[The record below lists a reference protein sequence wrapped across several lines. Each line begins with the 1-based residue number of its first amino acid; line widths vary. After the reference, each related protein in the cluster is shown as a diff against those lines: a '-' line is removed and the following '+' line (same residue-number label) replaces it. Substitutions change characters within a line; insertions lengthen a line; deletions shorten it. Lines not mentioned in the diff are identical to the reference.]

1 MSRGATFDAVG
12 VNKGG
17 RYTNNNNVKARGFP
31 MSVRQRKWTTTNGE
45 TKTAWIVAYT
55 DQDGERHI
63 KTFDRKK
70 EAREW
75 AEQTGVDVRD
85 GIHTAASKSLM
96 VAQAADAWI
105 DHAASERLERSTL
118 AQYRQHANHIN
129 ARIGQ
134 QKLANLTTPKVVTF
148 RNELLNG
155 SDRFQPM
162 SRAMARKVLSSL
174 KSILSRAQLDGKL
187 RQNVAFGV
195 KIGVNQ
201 RADAS
206 KLEIGVDIPKPD
218 EMKQIIA
225 ALNGVPGRRPLFLT
239 AIFTGLRASELR
251 GLRWIDVDFKRAEVH
266 VKQRADHYNVIGKPK
281 SKAGHRTIPIGP
293 DLVNILREWKLACP
307 KGEAGLVFPT
317 HKGRI
322 EDHSNTL
329 RAFNKVV
336 LKAGLT
342 VQALDKNGNP
352 KRDADGVP
360 IVVAKYTGLH
370 SLRHFYASW
379 CINRKADG
387 GLELPV
393 KIVQTRLGHATVAMT
408 MDTYGH
414 LFPSGDTGAEL
425 AGAERALMGS

>member
-1 MSRGATFDAVG
+1 
-12 VNKGG
+12 
-17 RYTNNNNVKARGFP
+17 

-45 TKTAWIVAYT
+45 AKTAWIVAYT

-63 KTFDRKK
+63 KTFERKK

-75 AEQTGVDVRD
+75 AEQTGVDVHD
-85 GIHTAASKSLM
+85 GIHTAASKSLT

-134 QKLANLTTPKVVTF
+134 QKLANLTTPKIVTF

-162 SRAMARKVLSSL
+162 SHAMARKVLSSL
-174 KSILSRAQLDGKL
+174 KSILSRAQQDGKV
-187 RQNVAFGV
+187 RQNVAHSV
-195 KIGVNQ
+195 KIGVNK

-225 ALNGVPGRRPLFLT
+225 ALNGTGGRRPLFLT

-266 VKQRADHYNVIGKPK
+266 VKQRADHYNAIGKPK

-336 LKAGLT
+336 LAAGLKT
-342 VQALDKNGNP
+342 ATGKP
-352 KRDADGVP
+352 
-360 IVVAKYTGLH
+360 KYTGLH

-379 CINRKADG
+379 CINRKEDG

-425 AGAERALMGS
+425 AGAERALMGA